1 MKKIFIMICV
11 IMLIC
16 VSPNI
21 IMASTESNSLMED
34 TPQQDIYNQDTLV
47 KNISTNQEDSQTNI
61 SMTNELDDLSTE
73 KKQQNNQNTNAEQI
87 KANEDII
94 QQSNDNSSHFIV
106 SDEGEFKDA
115 VSRINTL
122 AKGAQQNGQE
132 MQNVVIELKSNILLS
147 RPVDGKTMIQFNEG
161 ANLKILGNG
170 RTISLDRDKLDPTT
184 NVPYCL
190 FSIVNT
196 KMILE
201 DVILDTKGNEN
212 FHSQAFRLTQN
223 SQLIIEDG
231 TMITGT
237 YALSKASIYCVNSSV
252 IMNGGSIYDNVTVG
266 SDAMHPAGAIQVVE
280 LTNCES
286 KSEFIMNGGEIY
298 NNSNLTESGGAISAI
313 GRKLGNAF
321 IVINGGEIYNNYTA
335 SKTKSKMGGAIY
347 VNNGSLKI
355 YNGKIHDNTA
365 QGGGAVY
372 VTNGTLEM
380 TNGEIYS
387 NKAFKEG
394 KTNIEDGGE
403 GGGAFTIKN
412 NSTATLTGGKIY
424 NNYSDMSGGAIQ
436 VFVNSDLTMS
446 NMEIYNNVAE
456 AHAGAICV
464 ADGYQKD
471 KETKSI
477 LTISNSKIYGNL
489 ARSRVSE
496 DNHVSDPVSPGG
508 GAIYAHE
515 YCEINLK
522 DGTEIYENTTENYG
536 NGGAVYVCFGGELNM
551 DGGVIRDN
559 ISVHHG
565 GAIYLDGA
573 DEYDGIDHGNLPD
586 DGFAS
591 GSLMNFND
599 GLIMENIAYEN
610 GGGIFAEGSN
620 IANDQLY
627 RGGACL
633 MNGGVITHNHA
644 YKQGGGVYLE
654 SADSGVRASSLRM
667 SDGAIYFNIA
677 GKDGNTSSNADMAG
691 AEIYADGKNT
701 HLTVLSAKKIT
712 EYIQNADHKYVPS
725 KDRNVWFTSWFDDY
739 SDLDHDYGKKKEKIG
754 KGYHSGRYMS
764 SQTIDR
770 IAYEPK
776 ANTTEYKAL
785 ILDRSTQLSL
795 EKIVSGESIQ
805 NELYTFEVTCHSL
818 PDLGKDGVKY
828 PIEFNGSITSHQIGT
843 LDSGQKYIQFDKN
856 GTAKIQ
862 MKANDSIHILSLP
875 LNTSY
880 TIKEVDS
887 GSASKVTINSNIESD
902 SIDYQNK
909 MIKGKTPDSPDN
921 HYQAEAFVSFDNIY
935 EKEGHHGDYTDPI
948 INGPSKPDSNE
959 PTIDD
964 SITNSQNTAQD
975 KNQGDY
981 VDSQIDNST
990 PNSQVNSLNHNQ
1002 DDNHKNIMNV
1012 IRTDDT
1018 LMPLMWMSLI
1028 CLSIIAIASM
1038 LKRKYKR

>member
-1 MKKIFIMICV
+1 MFSIIFFGGGKKKMKKIFIMICV

-106 SDEGEFKDA
+106 SNEGEFKNA
-115 VSRINTL
+115 VNQINTL
-122 AKGAQQNGQE
+122 AQEAQQNGQE
-132 MQNVVIELKSNILLS
+132 MQNVVIELSSDILLS
-147 RPVDGKTMIQFNEG
+147 IPIDDKTMIQFNEG

-170 RTISLDRDKLDPTT
+170 HTISLDRDKLSPT
-184 NVPYCL
+184 NRVPYCL
-190 FSIVNT
+190 FSISNT
-196 KMILE
+196 KMSLE
-201 DVILDTKGNEN
+201 NVILDTKGNEN
-212 FHSQAFRLTQN
+212 LYTYALRLSNN
-223 SQLIIEDG
+223 SQLKIEDG
-231 TMITGT
+231 TTITGT
-237 YALSKASIYCVNSSV
+237 YAMNYAPIVCYDSSV
-252 IMNGGSIYDNVTVG
+252 IMNGGSICHNTLHAYSIG
-266 SDAMHPAGAIQVVE
+266 AGAVMLAGLNQSSTFE
-280 LTNCES
+280 
-286 KSEFIMNGGEIY
+286 MNGGEIY
-298 NNSNLTESGGAISAI
+298 DNSNDVEGGAISTRGTRHSSSI
-313 GRKLGNAF
+313 
-321 IVINGGEIYNNYTA
+321 IINGGKIHSNTA
-335 SKTKSKMGGAIY
+335 RGGGAIF
-347 VNNGSLKI
+347 
-355 YNGKIHDNTA
+355 
-365 QGGGAVY
+365 
-372 VTNGTLEM
+372 VTKGTLKM
-380 TNGEIYS
+380 TNGEVYN
-387 NKAFKEG
+387 NKAIIEG
-394 KTNIEDGGE
+394 DTSGE
-403 GGGAFTIKN
+403 GGGAIIIQN

-436 VFVNSDLTMS
+436 VYANSDLTMS

-456 AHAGAICV
+456 THAGAICV
-464 ADGYQKD
+464 ADLYQKD
-471 KETKSI
+471 EETKSI

-496 DNHVSDPVSPGG
+496 DNHVSDPFSPGG

-522 DGTEIYENTTENYG
+522 DGTEIYENKTENYG

-990 PNSQVNSLNHNQ
+990 PNSQVNSSNHNQ

>member
-106 SDEGEFKDA
+106 SNEDGFKEA
-115 VSRINTL
+115 VNKINIL
-122 AKGAQQNGQE
+122 AQEAQKNGQE
-132 MQNVVIELKSNILLS
+132 MQNVVIELNSDILLS
-147 RPVDGKTMIQFNEG
+147 KPVDGKTMIQFNEG

-170 RTISLDRDKLDPTT
+170 CTISIDDKLKPLPHDT
-184 NVPYCL
+184 PYKL
-190 FSIVNT
+190 FSISNT
-196 KMILE
+196 KMSLE
-201 DVILDTKGNEN
+201 NVILDTKGNEN
-212 FHSQAFRLTQN
+212 LYTYALQLSNN
-223 SQLIIEDG
+223 SQLKIEDR
-231 TMITGT
+231 TTITGT
-237 YALSKASIYCVNSSV
+237 YAKNYAPIVCYDSLV
-252 IMNGGSIYDNVTVG
+252 IMNSGSICHNTLHAYST
-266 SDAMHPAGAIQVVE
+266 SIAAGAVKLVGASTFE
-280 LTNCES
+280 
-286 KSEFIMNGGEIY
+286 MNGGEIY
-298 NNSNLTESGGAISAI
+298 DNSNDARGGAISTMSTRHSSSSI
-313 GRKLGNAF
+313 
-321 IVINGGEIYNNYTA
+321 IINGGKIHSNTA
-335 SKTKSKMGGAIY
+335 LGGGAIF
-347 VNNGSLKI
+347 VDK
-355 YNGKIHDNTA
+355 
-365 QGGGAVY
+365 
-372 VTNGTLEM
+372 GTLKM
-380 TNGEIYS
+380 TNGEIYN
-387 NKAFKEG
+387 NKAIKEG
-394 KTNIEDGGE
+394 NTNIEDGGE
-403 GGGAFTIKN
+403 GGGAIIIQN

-424 NNYSDMSGGAIQ
+424 NNYSDTSGGAIQ
-436 VFVNSDLTMS
+436 VYANSDLTMS

-456 AHAGAICV
+456 THAGAICV
-464 ADGYQKD
+464 ADLYQKD
-471 KETKSI
+471 EETKSI

-496 DNHVSDPVSPGG
+496 DNHVSDPFSPGG

-522 DGTEIYENTTENYG
+522 DGTEIYENKTENYG

>member
-87 KANEDII
+87 KANEGII

-106 SDEGEFKDA
+106 SNEGEFKNA
-115 VSRINTL
+115 VKQINIL
-122 AKGAQQNGQE
+122 AQGAQQNGQE
-132 MQNVVIELKSNILLS
+132 MQNVVIELSNDILLS
-147 RPVDGKTMIQFNEG
+147 KPVDDKTMIQFNEG
-161 ANLKILGNG
+161 ANLKILGKG
-170 RTISLDRDKLDPTT
+170 YTTSLDKDTLSPTK
-184 NVPYCL
+184 NEPYCL
-190 FSIVNT
+190 FSISNT
-196 KMILE
+196 KMSLE
-201 DVILDTKGNEN
+201 NVILDTKGNEN
-212 FHSQAFRLTQN
+212 LYTYALQLSNN
-223 SQLIIEDG
+223 SQLKIEDG
-231 TMITGT
+231 TTITGT
-237 YALSKASIYCVNSSV
+237 YAMNYAPIVCYDSLV
-252 IMNGGSIYDNVTVG
+252 IMNGGRICHNTLHAYSIGAGAVKLVG
-266 SDAMHPAGAIQVVE
+266 SSTFE
-280 LTNCES
+280 
-286 KSEFIMNGGEIY
+286 MNGGEIY
-298 NNSNLTESGGAISAI
+298 DNSND
-313 GRKLGNAF
+313 RR
-321 IVINGGEIYNNYTA
+321 
-335 SKTKSKMGGAIY
+335 
-347 VNNGSLKI
+347 
-355 YNGKIHDNTA
+355 
-365 QGGGAVY
+365 
-372 VTNGTLEM
+372 
-380 TNGEIYS
+380 
-387 NKAFKEG
+387 
-394 KTNIEDGGE
+394 
-403 GGGAFTIKN
+403 
-412 NSTATLTGGKIY
+412 
-424 NNYSDMSGGAIQ
+424 GGAIQ
-436 VFVNSDLTMS
+436 VYANSDLTMS

-464 ADGYQKD
+464 ADAYQKD

-496 DNHVSDPVSPGG
+496 DNHVSDPVSPGC

-522 DGTEIYENTTENYG
+522 DGTEIYENKTENYG

-887 GSASKVTINSNIESD
+887 GSASKVTITSNIESD

>member
-87 KANEDII
+87 KANEGII

-106 SDEGEFKDA
+106 SNEGEFKNA
-115 VSRINTL
+115 VKQINIL
-122 AKGAQQNGQE
+122 AQGAQQNGQE
-132 MQNVVIELKSNILLS
+132 MQNVVIELSNDILLS
-147 RPVDGKTMIQFNEG
+147 KPVDDKTMIQFNEG
-161 ANLKILGNG
+161 ANLKILGKG
-170 RTISLDRDKLDPTT
+170 YTISLDKDTLSPTK
-184 NVPYCL
+184 NEPYCL
-190 FSIVNT
+190 FSISNT
-196 KMILE
+196 KMSLE
-201 DVILDTKGNEN
+201 NVILDTKGNEN
-212 FHSQAFRLTQN
+212 LYTYALQLSNN
-223 SQLIIEDG
+223 SQLKIEDG
-231 TMITGT
+231 TTITGT
-237 YALSKASIYCVNSSV
+237 YAMNYAPIVCYDSLV
-252 IMNGGSIYDNVTVG
+252 IMNGGRICHNTLHAYSIGAGAVKLVG
-266 SDAMHPAGAIQVVE
+266 SSTFE
-280 LTNCES
+280 
-286 KSEFIMNGGEIY
+286 MNGGEIY
-298 NNSNLTESGGAISAI
+298 DNSNDRRGGAISTMSTRHSSSSI
-313 GRKLGNAF
+313 
-321 IVINGGEIYNNYTA
+321 IINGGKIHSNTA
-335 SKTKSKMGGAIY
+335 LGGGAIF
-347 VNNGSLKI
+347 VDK
-355 YNGKIHDNTA
+355 
-365 QGGGAVY
+365 
-372 VTNGTLEM
+372 GTLKM
-380 TNGEIYS
+380 TNGEIYN
-387 NKAFKEG
+387 NKAIKEG
-394 KTNIEDGGE
+394 NTDIEAGGEAGGE
-403 GGGAFTIKN
+403 GGGAITIQSD
-412 NSTATLTGGKIY
+412 STATLTGGKIY
-424 NNYSDMSGGAIQ
+424 NNYSDKSGGAIQ
-436 VFVNSDLTMS
+436 VYANSDLTMS

-464 ADGYQKD
+464 ADAYQKD

-496 DNHVSDPVSPGG
+496 DNHVSDPVSPGC

-522 DGTEIYENTTENYG
+522 DGTEIYENKTENYG

-887 GSASKVTINSNIESD
+887 GSASKVTITSNIESD